1 MDNKLDTTPFPADV
15 AEMVLNKETR
25 HPALQSGVVFVSA
38 TITDN
43 GPDMKYRLAF
53 VGPVEVNGR
62 EYNNLCVAVD
72 CNSLAEI
79 ADKLRNGFFTAD
91 RLREAG
97 ATRDKIDADRATLE
111 AAKARKEAANE

>member
-15 AEMVLNKETR
+15 AQMVLNKETR
-25 HPALQSGVVFVSA
+25 HPALQGGKVFVST

-43 GPDMKYRLAF
+43 GPAMQYRLAF

-62 EYNNLCVAVD
+62 NYDNLCVAVCCD
-72 CNSLAEI
+72 SLAEI

-97 ATRDKIDADRATLE
+97 EMRDKIAADEATLE
-111 AAKARKEAANE
+111 AAKARKEAANG